1 VKIPVTEQIVKYSD
15 TNNHA
20 TLKIAKITFLSH
32 SDIQFWISGDC
43 LDQDHTPKSIEAT
56 AV

>member
-20 TLKIAKITFLSH
+20 TLKIITFLSH
-32 SDIQFWISGDC
+32 SDIQFGVQEIV
-43 LDQDHTPKSIEAT
+43 LTPKCIEEIAM
-56 AV
+56 